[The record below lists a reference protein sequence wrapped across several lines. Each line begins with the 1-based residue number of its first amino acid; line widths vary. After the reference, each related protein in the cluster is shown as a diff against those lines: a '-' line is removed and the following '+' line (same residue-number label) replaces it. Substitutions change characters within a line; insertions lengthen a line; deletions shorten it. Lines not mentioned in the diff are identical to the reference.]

1 MKLGLGVLTL
11 INVALTCF
19 GVSMAVMSPMMFDRG
34 GQDDQILWAVFWS
47 ILAFPAIALICV
59 FVPWL
64 FLWLKWRRSALFAA
78 VIPIAWLA
86 AVFAVVFIRY

>member
-1 MKLGLGVLTL
+1 MKLGLGALTL
-11 INVALTCF
+11 VNVALTCF

-47 ILAFPAIALICV
+47 ILAFPAIVLICV

-64 FLWLKWRRSALFAA
+64 FLWLKWPRAALFVA
-78 VIPIAWLA
+78 VIPIAWIA
-86 AVFAVVFIRY
+86 AVLAVVFIRY